1 MTKNTRNE
9 YIIAT
14 KIAPKGAYP
23 DKEGISVHDYVKEC
37 LNNSL
42 RRLQVEYIDLY
53 ILHWW
58 DYKNSIHEY
67 LESFHEFIKEGK
79 IKYIGISNCY
89 AWQLAKANAYAR
101 SKGIESFISV
111 QSHYNLV
118 MREDERE
125 MIPLCEEENIALT
138 PYSPLAGGR
147 LSRHPGEVTKRSET
161 DVVSQMK

>member
-1 MTKNTRNE
+1 MEYIKLGNSDLKVSKLCLDCMGFGDSQNGQHIWCLSYEESKEIIKYALDEGINFFDTSMVYQNGTSEEYTGRILKEPRPRNE

-23 DKEGISVHDYVKEC
+23 DKEGMSVHDYVKEC

-58 DYKNSIHEY
+58 DYKNSINEY

-79 IKYIGISNCY
+79 IKYIGISNCH
-89 AWQLAKANAYAR
+89 A
-101 SKGIESFISV
+101 
-111 QSHYNLV
+111 
-118 MREDERE
+118 
-125 MIPLCEEENIALT
+125 
-138 PYSPLAGGR
+138 
-147 LSRHPGEVTKRSET
+147 
-161 DVVSQMK
+161 